1 MSVEQENKA
10 LIRRYF
16 EAIDTGK
23 IEVLDEFV
31 ATDFLNH
38 NPFPGTSAD
47 REGLKQAFTISLA
60 TTPGYHTVDDL
71 IAEGDKVVA
80 CISGYGTH
88 AGEIM
93 GVPATGKP
101 LQFRSISIWRVAS
114 GKIVEHWSQVDVLSL
129 LQQLG
134 VIPPQS

>member
-1 MSVEQENKA
+1 VSVEQENKA

-31 ATDFLNH
+31 AADFFDHSPL
-38 NPFPGTSAD
+38 PGTSAD
-47 REGLKQAFTISLA
+47 REGLKQAFTFFLA

-71 IAEGDKVVA
+71 IAEGDKIVA
-80 CISGYGTH
+80 RITGYGTH

-101 LQFRSISIWRVAS
+101 LQFGGISIWRIAD
-114 GKIVEHWSQVDVLSL
+114 GKIVEHWSQVDMLSP

-134 VIPPQS
+134 IIPPLP

>member
-31 ATDFLNH
+31 AADFFDH
-38 NPFPGTSAD
+38 NPFPGTTAD
-47 REGLKQAFTISLA
+47 REGLKQAFNISLA
-60 TTPGYHTVDDL
+60 TTPGYHTIDDL
-71 IAEGDKVVA
+71 LAEGDKVVA
-80 CISGYGTH
+80 RVSGYGTH

-101 LQFRSISIWRVAS
+101 LQFGAISIWRIAS
-114 GKIVEHWSQVDVLSL
+114 GQIVEHWSQVDVLEL
-129 LQQLG
+129 LQQVGL
-134 VIPPQS
+134 IPPQS